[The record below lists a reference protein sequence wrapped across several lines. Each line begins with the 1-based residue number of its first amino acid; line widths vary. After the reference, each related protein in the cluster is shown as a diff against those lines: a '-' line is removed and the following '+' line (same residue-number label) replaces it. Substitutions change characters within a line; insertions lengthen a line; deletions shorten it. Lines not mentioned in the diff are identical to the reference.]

1 MPCSVRETD
10 SPLRAEREIGERTR
24 RPSLLPDAFHRDT
37 GREGGDDRQFIHPPV
52 RCYIETKLAR
62 SLDFFLSAREKFLGS
77 FFRANS
83 SLARDI
89 RPTVTSTFSR
99 RGEQFVNDL

>member
-24 RPSLLPDAFHRDT
+24 RPSLLPDAFHRG
-37 GREGGDDRQFIHPPV
+37 GRGDDRQFIHPPV

-77 FFRANS
+77 VFPGKFI

-99 RGEQFVNDL
+99 CGEQFVNDL

>member
-24 RPSLLPDAFHRDT
+24 RLSLLPDAFHRG
-37 GREGGDDRQFIHPPV
+37 GRGDDRQFIHPPV

>member
-52 RCYIETKLAR
+52 RCYIETKLALCER
-62 SLDFFLSAREKFLGS
+62 KISWL
-77 FFRANS
+77 FFRPNS

>member
-24 RPSLLPDAFHRDT
+24 RPSLLPDAFHRG
-37 GREGGDDRQFIHPPV
+37 GRGDDRQFIHPPV

-62 SLDFFLSAREKFLGS
+62 SLDFFLSAREKFLGC
-77 FFRANS
+77 
-83 SLARDI
+83 
-89 RPTVTSTFSR
+89 FS
-99 RGEQFVNDL
+99 GQIHP